1 MAMTEEYKLQVS
13 LDLVDQLTDLLE
25 ENEYKDFFYSHLIS
39 MQAELN
45 RQLTNSQ
52 NQSKI
57 EE

>member
-1 MAMTEEYKLQVS
+1 MTEEYKLQVS

-39 MQAELN
+39 MQVELN

>member
-1 MAMTEEYKLQVS
+1 MVMTEEYKLQVS

-39 MQAELN
+39 MQVELN